1 MSLHISQLQNMNEI
15 TLEENKQVILILIIQ
30 NI

>member
-15 TLEENKQVILILIIQ
+15 MLEENKQVILILIIQ

>member
-30 NI
+30 NT